1 MSRALVNFFLD
12 VLLLLITLTL
22 IVTSCV
28 LRFVFPPAT
37 TASGWYLWG
46 MDYDGWANL
55 QFGVLAVVV
64 FAILVHIM
72 LHWNWVC
79 SIVSSRLMRR
89 SGKLDDGIQTLYGVL
104 TLIVFLL
111 AIAGIIVAAQFF
123 LRPPAH

>member
-1 MSRALVNFFLD
+1 MSRALLNFFLD
-12 VLLLLITLTL
+12 VLMLLITLTL

-37 TASGWYLWG
+37 TAGGWQLWG

-79 SIVSSRLMRR
+79 SIIATRLLRR
-89 SGKLDDGIQTLYGVL
+89 SGKIDDGIQTLYGVS
-104 TLIVFLL
+104 TLILFLL
-111 AIAGIIVAAQFF
+111 LIAGIIIVAQFS
-123 LRPPAH
+123 LRPPSP